1 MNNDLLK
8 TIDLLLEDK
17 EQINLFSQLSSS
29 LGSVN
34 ITTALSFIDR
44 SIIEI
49 LDATH
54 KFEKTRN
61 AKFC

>member
-1 MNNDLLK
+1 MNNELLK
-8 TIDLLLEDK
+8 AINFLLEAK

-29 LGSVN
+29 LGNVN
-34 ITTALSFIDR
+34 ITTALSLIDL